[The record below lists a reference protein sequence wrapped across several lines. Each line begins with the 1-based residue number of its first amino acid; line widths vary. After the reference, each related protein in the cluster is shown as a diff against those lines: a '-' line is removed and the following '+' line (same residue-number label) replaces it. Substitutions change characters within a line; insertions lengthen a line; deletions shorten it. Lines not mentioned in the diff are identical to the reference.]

1 MKSATSTYQNKTVAR
16 AVKHTKDLTYIA
28 LAVGLIS
35 VCSWISVPTVVPFT
49 LQTFAVFATLALLGG
64 KRGTIA
70 VACYILLGLTGAPV
84 FSNMMGGVGVL
95 AGLTGGYIIGFIFI
109 GLTYWLAETI
119 FGKKLWA
126 QIASLVIGLLVCY
139 TFGTAWFML
148 VYSGRF
154 GAVSLSSALTMCVA
168 PFVPVDLVKLAL
180 ALLLAKAIEKRI
192 KL

>member
-1 MKSATSTYQNKTVAR
+1 MKTAATTYTNKTVAR
-16 AVKHTKDLTYIA
+16 AVQHTKDLTYVA

-64 KRGTIA
+64 KRGTVA
-70 VACYILLGLTGAPV
+70 VVCYILLGLTGAPV
-84 FSNMMGGVGVL
+84 FSNMTGGVGVL